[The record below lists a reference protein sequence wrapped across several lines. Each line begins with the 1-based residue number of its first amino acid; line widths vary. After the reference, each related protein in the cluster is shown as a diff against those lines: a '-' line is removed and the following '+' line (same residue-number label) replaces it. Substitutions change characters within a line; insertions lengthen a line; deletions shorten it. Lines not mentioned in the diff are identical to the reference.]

1 MSQRPAM
8 VEQEAMTKANV
19 VMTRCSELA
28 CCSEEKAR
36 LTRRFLSAPMR
47 EVHTSLAGWMRNAS
61 LEPHVDHAG
70 NMIGRLQGTD
80 SSQTLIIGS
89 HLDTVVDAGHYDGVL
104 GVLMGLAV
112 AELLSDEELPFNLDV
127 IGFSEEEGIRFNKPY
142 LGSSAV
148 AGVFQSDWLERTDR
162 TGVTLREAI
171 SAFNLDPEKTCQ
183 RPYRKEKVIGYI
195 EPHLEQGPVL
205 ERAKIPVGIVSGI
218 AGQSRLRM
226 EFLGEVGHAGTTP
239 MLGRS
244 DALVAAAKFVTKV
257 DQLGCEV
264 KGLRATVGSFDVFPN
279 ASNVIPGRVV
289 LSLDVRHIEN
299 ALREKAVDDLI
310 QAATQIAQDSRV
322 KFELLEVASKR
333 CVSVDKELTSLLS
346 QTISELG
353 ISALAVPSGA
363 GHDAVVMSERFPISM
378 MFIRHPGAV
387 SHHPDERVELDDVAV
402 GIEVL
407 ARYVMRIAK
416 QVANQQINVN
426 TLS

>member
-1 MSQRPAM
+1 MPQQPTLVQQNA
-8 VEQEAMTKANV
+8 ETKADL
-19 VMTRCSELA
+19 VMARCSELA

-36 LTRRFLSAPMR
+36 LTRLYLSAPMR
-47 EVHTSLAGWMRNAS
+47 KVHTSLAGWMRGAS
-61 LEPHVDHAG
+61 LEPRVDHAG
-70 NMIGRLQGTD
+70 NMIGRRIGAD

-89 HLDTVVDAGHYDGVL
+89 HLDTVVNAGSYDGVL

-112 AELLSDEELPFNLDV
+112 AELLSDHQLPFNLDV

-148 AGVFQSDWLERTDR
+148 AGVFHPEWLERTDR

-171 SAFNLDPEKTCQ
+171 CAFDLDPEQTCH
-183 RPYRKEKVIGYI
+183 RPYKEERVVGFI

-205 ERAKIPVGIVSGI
+205 ERANLPVGIVSGI

-244 DALVAAAKFVTKV
+244 DALVAAAKFVAKV
-257 DQLGCEV
+257 DEVGCEI
-264 KGLRATVGSFDVFPN
+264 KGLRATVGAFDVFPN

-289 LSLDVRHIEN
+289 LSLDVRHLEN

-310 QAATQIAQDSRV
+310 KAATQIAQDSRV
-322 KFELLEVASKR
+322 EFDLLEAASKR
-333 CVSVDKELTSLLS
+333 CVSVDKKLTGLLS
-346 QTISELG
+346 QTISEYG

-387 SHHPDERVELDDVAV
+387 SHHPDERVERDDVAV
-402 GIEVL
+402 GIEILAKYVL
-407 ARYVMRIAK
+407 KIAE
-416 QVANQQINVN
+416 QVEANQDN
-426 TLS
+426 